1 MPLLRNGRFSSA
13 IWAAR
18 LTVVMENLVEG
29 ERLTNA
35 VLNDTNVR
43 AAIETV
49 RKQPSKWLEAMEKSG
64 SDLN

>member
-1 MPLLRNGRFSSA
+1 
-13 IWAAR
+13 
-18 LTVVMENLVEG
+18 MENLVEG

-49 RKQPSKWLEAMEKSG
+49 RQQPSKWLEAMEKSG